1 MCAIHVKNLKK
12 YFGETRAVDGISF
25 EIKEGEIFGYLGPNG
40 AGKTTTIRCM
50 MDFLRPDEGM
60 IEILGLDAQTQS
72 ARLKQEIGFL
82 SEEDNL
88 YQDWTGQE
96 HINLIKRIR
105 GGKTCESELIT
116 KLDFDPNKKVKTLSS
131 GNKQKLGLILA
142 LMHQPKVLI
151 LDEPTKGLDPL
162 LQHTVH
168 EILQTEVK
176 ERNTSIFMS
185 SHNLSEVE
193 KTCDRVCVLKAG
205 KVVAIESISNIK
217 KKKLYTIYIY
227 FDGEIPERKKLAT
240 LGVEIIKELSNGLV
254 LSVRGEIKP
263 VLAKLSKL
271 NLKDLEITHAS
282 LEEVFMEFYK

>member
-60 IEILGLDAQTQS
+60 IEILGLDAQAQS
-72 ARLKQEIGFL
+72 AKLKQEIGFL

-105 GGKTCESELIT
+105 GGKTRESELIT

-205 KVVAIESISNIK
+205 KVVAIESISDIK

-227 FDGEIPERKKLAT
+227 FDGEVPERKKLAA
-240 LGVEIIKELSNGLV
+240 LDVEIIKELSNGLV

-282 LEEVFMEFYK
+282 LEEVFMEFYI

>member
-1 MCAIHVKNLKK
+1 
-12 YFGETRAVDGISF
+12 
-25 EIKEGEIFGYLGPNG
+25 
-40 AGKTTTIRCM
+40 
-50 MDFLRPDEGM
+50 
-60 IEILGLDAQTQS
+60 
-72 ARLKQEIGFL
+72 LKQEIGFL

-105 GGKTCESELIT
+105 GGKTRESELIT

-205 KVVAIESISNIK
+205 KVVAIESISDIK

-227 FDGEIPERKKLAT
+227 FDGEVPERKKLAA
-240 LGVEIIKELSNGLV
+240 LDVEIIKELSNGLV

-282 LEEVFMEFYK
+282 LEEVFMEFYI

>member
-60 IEILGLDAQTQS
+60 IEILGLDAQAQS
-72 ARLKQEIGFL
+72 AKLKQEIGFL

-88 YQDWTGQE
+88 YQDWTGHE

-105 GGKTCESELIT
+105 GGKTRESELIT

-205 KVVAIESISNIK
+205 KVVAIESISDIK

-227 FDGEIPERKKLAT
+227 FDGEVPERKKLAA
-240 LGVEIIKELSNGLV
+240 LDVEIIKELSNGLV

-282 LEEVFMEFYK
+282 LEEVFMEFYI